1 MALLV
6 SFNVLVA
13 LIPVSVMV
21 SEVTR
26 SSGPWLVRGVKLPLK
41 AKPLELEDEL
51 ELELEELEL
60 DELELDELL
69 LEELLEELDE
79 VELVLRFLPPPLP
92 QAVRLREAMTQDNNR
107 TREGL
112 AWVRRL
118 EVSM

>member
-1 MALLV
+1 MPLM
-6 SFNVLVA
+6 
-13 LIPVSVMV
+13 VML

-26 SSGPWLVRGVKLPLK
+26 SSGPWLVRAVKLPLK

-51 ELELEELEL
+51 ELDEL
-60 DELELDELL
+60 ELELDELL

-112 AWVRRL
+112 DWVSDL
-118 EVSM
+118 EMGMWTFQC

>member
-1 MALLV
+1 M
-6 SFNVLVA
+6 
-13 LIPVSVMV
+13 VMV

-26 SSGPWLVRGVKLPLK
+26 SSGPWLVRAVKLPLK

-69 LEELLEELDE
+69 LEELLDELDE

-112 AWVRRL
+112 AWESDL
-118 EVSM
+118 EMGMWTFQC

>member
-1 MALLV
+1 MPLM
-6 SFNVLVA
+6 
-13 LIPVSVMV
+13 VML

-26 SSGPWLVRGVKLPLK
+26 SSGPWLVRAVKLPLK

-60 DELELDELL
+60 DELELELDELL

-112 AWVRRL
+112 AWVSDL
-118 EVSM
+118 EMGMWTFQC